1 MNKLNRTICNN
12 VSTNNAPF
20 DQREMERERERE
32 REGWSCQGSNII
44 PVCINLDRLLS
55 KTRAHTHKHTR
66 KLRKNTHLALTMKLK
81 CGSLA

>member
-32 REGWSCQGSNII
+32 SERDGHAREVI
-44 PVCINLDRLLS
+44 
-55 KTRAHTHKHTR
+55 
-66 KLRKNTHLALTMKLK
+66 
-81 CGSLA
+81 